1 MILQKATVVAIETDR
16 IWVEAERQSTC
27 GGCQI
32 RQGCGTGLLAK
43 HVGKRFNRI
52 AVPNNKTLEIGQ
64 QVTVAIPE
72 DALLQGAFLMY
83 LLPLLAMFAGAGLAR
98 WLAWPEPLQIG
109 AALTA
114 LMAGFFWVASQL
126 KHKNLAIPT
135 QIIEETI

>member
-1 MILQKATVVAIETDR
+1 MISQKATVVAIETDR

-52 AVPNNKTLEIGQ
+52 AVPNNKTVKIGQ

-72 DALLQGAFLMY
+72 DALLQGAFMMY
-83 LLPLLAMFAGAGLAR
+83 LLPLLAMFVGAGLAR
-98 WLAWPEPLQIG
+98 WLTWPEPLQIAAG
-109 AALTA
+109 LAAL
-114 LMAGFFWVASQL
+114 LGGFLWVASRL
-126 KHKNLAIPT
+126 KQKNAVIPT
-135 QIIEETI
+135 QIIEETT

>member
-1 MILQKATVVAIETDR
+1 MISQKATVVAIETDR

-52 AVPNNKTLEIGQ
+52 AVPNNKTVKIGQ

-72 DALLQGAFLMY
+72 DALLHGAFMMY

-98 WLAWPEPLQIG
+98 WLTWNETLQIAAG
-109 AALTA
+109 LAALFG
-114 LMAGFFWVASQL
+114 GFLWVASRL
-126 KHKNLAIPT
+126 KQKNAVIPT
-135 QIIEETI
+135 QIIEETT

>member
-1 MILQKATVVAIETDR
+1 MILQKATVVGIEADR
-16 IWVEAERQSTC
+16 IWVEAARQSTC

-52 AVPNNKTLEIGQ
+52 AVPNNKPVKIGQ

-98 WLAWPEPLQIG
+98 WLAWPEPLQI
-109 AALTA
+109 AAGLTA
-114 LMAGFFWVASQL
+114 LLAGFFWVASRL
-126 KHKNLAIPT
+126 KRKNLAIPT
-135 QIIEETI
+135 QITEETI

>member
-1 MILQKATVVAIETDR
+1 MISQKATVVAIENDR

-52 AVPNNKTLEIGQ
+52 AVPNNKSVQIGQ

-72 DALLQGAFLMY
+72 DALLQGAFMMY
-83 LLPLLAMFAGAGLAR
+83 LVPLLAMFAGAGLAR
-98 WLAWPEPLQIG
+98 WFTWPEPLQIAAG
-109 AALTA
+109 LAAL
-114 LMAGFFWVASQL
+114 LGGFLWVASRL
-126 KHKNLAIPT
+126 KQKNSVIPT
-135 QIIEETI
+135 QIIEETT

>member
-1 MILQKATVVAIETDR
+1 MIEQKATVVAIEPDV
-16 IWVEAERQSTC
+16 IWVEAQRQSTC
-27 GGCQI
+27 GSCQV

-52 AVPNNKTLEIGQ
+52 AVPNNKTVMIGQ

-83 LLPLLAMFAGAGLAR
+83 LLPLLAMFAGASLAR
-98 WLAWPEPLQIG
+98 WLAWPEPLQIAAG
-109 AALTA
+109 LAAL
-114 LMAGFFWVASQL
+114 LAGFFWVSSRL
-126 KHKNLAIPT
+126 KRKHAVIAT

>member
-1 MILQKATVVAIETDR
+1 MISQKATVVAIETDR

-52 AVPNNKTLEIGQ
+52 AVPNNKSVKIGQ

-72 DALLQGAFLMY
+72 DALLQGAFMMY
-83 LLPLLAMFAGAGLAR
+83 LWPLLAMFAGAGFAR
-98 WLAWPEPLQIG
+98 WLTWPEPLQIAAG
-109 AALTA
+109 LAAL
-114 LMAGFFWVASQL
+114 LGGFLWVASRL
-126 KHKNLAIPT
+126 KQKNAVIPT
-135 QIIEETI
+135 QIIEETT

>member
-1 MILQKATVVAIETDR
+1 MIEQKATVVAIEPDV
-16 IWVEAERQSTC
+16 IWVEAQRQSTC
-27 GGCQI
+27 GSCQV

-52 AVPNNKTLEIGQ
+52 AVPNNKTVMIGQ

-83 LLPLLAMFAGAGLAR
+83 LLPLLAMFAGASLAR
-98 WLAWPEPLQIG
+98 WLAWPEPLQI
-109 AALTA
+109 AAGLVA
-114 LMAGFFWVASQL
+114 LLAGFFWVASRL
-126 KHKNLAIPT
+126 KRKNAVIAT

>member
-1 MILQKATVVAIETDR
+1 MISQKATVVAIEADR

-27 GGCQI
+27 GSCQV

-52 AVPNNKTLEIGQ
+52 AVPNNKTVEIGQ

-83 LLPLLAMFAGAGLAR
+83 LVPLLALFAGTVMAR
-98 WLAWPEPLQIG
+98 WLAWPEPLQIVVG
-109 AALTA
+109 LLG
-114 LMAGFFWVASQL
+114 LMGGFFWVASRL
-126 KHKNLAIPT
+126 KQNNAVIPT
-135 QIIEETI
+135 QIIEDTK

>member
-1 MILQKATVVAIETDR
+1 MISQKAIVVAIEADR

-27 GGCQI
+27 GSCQI

-52 AVPNNKTLEIGQ
+52 AVPNNKTVSIGQ
-64 QVTVAIPE
+64 EVTVAIPE

-98 WLAWPEPLQIG
+98 MLGWAELPQILTGLLALS
-109 AALTA
+109 
-114 LMAGFFWVASQL
+114 AGFYWVAIRL
-126 KHKNLAIPT
+126 KQKNAVIPT
-135 QIIEETI
+135 QIIEETT